1 MGCGQKAAAEDMRD
15 WSNWRKNLSETDNK
29 VIEVMKQIKELE
41 TNCAFTKVQ
50 FDKLE
55 FVQKTLIE
63 ILPKSDWNIKSCLN
77 DQLKSAVK

>member
-41 TNCAFTKVQ
+41 TNYAFTKGQ
-50 FDKLE
+50 FDKL
-55 FVQKTLIE
+55 
-63 ILPKSDWNIKSCLN
+63 
-77 DQLKSAVK
+77 